1 MGNARDWRR
10 QPAILTDRID
20 QEAACPVEA
29 AMGGDASEAWLPVDG
44 PQARYR
50 HVAPTG
56 ANGALRPAEHL
67 AVGIDKASVGAK
79 RQIGRVVDASR
90 LAQERCRA
98 ALLVKGVGV
107 EPLAARIGEI
117 GGAAIE
123 PAEQEPFA
131 ANQGIRE
138 FKLWGS

>member
-1 MGNARDWRR
+1 MRRVEVERLARKKP
-10 QPAILTDRID
+10 PAPSQNIAEWIVVSAD
-20 QEAACPVEA
+20 
-29 AMGGDASEAWLPVDG
+29 
-44 PQARYR
+44 
-50 HVAPTG
+50 
-56 ANGALRPAEHL
+56 PA
-67 AVGIDKASVGAK
+67 
-79 RQIGRVVDASR
+79 DASR